1 MKKDIVYIPLVVHEL
16 EMSRAERIIRR
27 LLVVIMALIILLC
40 GCVVVMVGNLHLAS
54 PDSRS
59 TTATY
64 VVQSTERDILW
75 TNPESTRR
83 ISLGTSVL
91 KPTMKRS
98 WAV

>member
-1 MKKDIVYIPLVVHEL
+1 MKKDIVFIPLVVHEL

-40 GCVVVMVGNLHLAS
+40 GCVVVMVGHLHLAS

-64 VVQSTERDILW
+64 VVQSTGRDILW
-75 TNPESTRR
+75 TNPESTRKN
-83 ISLGTSVL
+83 SLGASVL

>member
-1 MKKDIVYIPLVVHEL
+1 MKKDIVFIPLVVHEL

-27 LLVVIMALIILLC
+27 LLIVIMALIILLC
-40 GCVVVMVGNLHLAS
+40 GCVVVMVGHLSS

>member
-1 MKKDIVYIPLVVHEL
+1 MKKDIVFIPLVVHEL

-27 LLVVIMALIILLC
+27 LLIVIMALIILLC
-40 GCVVVMVGNLHLAS
+40 GCVVVMVGHLAS

>member
-1 MKKDIVYIPLVVHEL
+1 MKKDIVFIPLVVHEL
-16 EMSRAERIIRR
+16 EMSRAERIILR
-27 LLVVIMALIILLC
+27 LLIVIMALIILLC
-40 GCVVVMVGNLHLAS
+40 GCVVVMVGHLAS

>member
-1 MKKDIVYIPLVVHEL
+1 MKKDIVFIPLVVHEL

-27 LLVVIMALIILLC
+27 LLIVIMALIILLC
-40 GCVVVMVGNLHLAS
+40 GCVVVMVGHLAS

-83 ISLGTSVL
+83 ISLGASVL